1 MRITVTFV
9 GILAELIHEGSF
21 EVRLSEGATYGDL
34 LQEIKREFGHVIPD
48 LFWDPKVNA
57 FKDPVFAVAN
67 GRALESPDTSLRD
80 TDEVR
85 FLTLVAGG

>member
-1 MRITVTFV
+1 
-9 GILAELIHEGSF
+9 
-21 EVRLSEGATYGDL
+21 
-34 LQEIKREFGHVIPD
+34 
-48 LFWDPKVNA
+48 VNA